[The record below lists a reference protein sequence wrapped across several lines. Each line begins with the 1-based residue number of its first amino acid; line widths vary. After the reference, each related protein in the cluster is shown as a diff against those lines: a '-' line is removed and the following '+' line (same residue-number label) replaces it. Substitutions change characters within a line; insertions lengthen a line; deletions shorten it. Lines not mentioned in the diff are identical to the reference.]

1 MPDLLLVLFLITLS
15 LFLLH
20 EMDAI
25 RRSEWR
31 LFIVLKDM
39 EDSKAYK
46 VFTFIHLPL
55 YTMILYLLFSKY
67 QTVTFWVL
75 DVFFIIH
82 TVLHLLF
89 EKHPRNGFKN
99 TFSRTIIYPMG
110 ILAAIHLVLLFNN

>member
-1 MPDLLLVLFLITLS
+1 MPDLSLVIFLITLS

-99 TFSRTIIYPMG
+99 IFSRTIIYPMG
-110 ILAAIHLVLLFNN
+110 VLAAIHLVLLFNN